1 MKKESGEA
9 DKKDCEETESVKAVN
24 SLSDG
29 KEDLVVL
36 VKASPAI
43 VIDPGEKGEHS
54 GGSLG
59 LEPKINSRSQKII
72 CRTDLRL
79 SAT

>member
-9 DKKDCEETESVKAVN
+9 DKKDCEETESVKGVN
-24 SLSDG
+24 SLSNG
-29 KEDLVVL
+29 KEDLVML

-54 GGSLG
+54 EGSHS
-59 LEPKINSRSQKII
+59 LEPQINSQPPKNN
-72 CRTDLRL
+72 L
-79 SAT
+79 SH

>member
-24 SLSDG
+24 SLSGG
-29 KEDLVVL
+29 KEDLVML

-43 VIDPGEKGEHS
+43 VVDPGEKGE
-54 GGSLG
+54 
-59 LEPKINSRSQKII
+59 
-72 CRTDLRL
+72 
-79 SAT
+79 

>member
-9 DKKDCEETESVKAVN
+9 DKKDCQETESVN
-24 SLSDG
+24 SLSGG
-29 KEDLVVL
+29 KEDLVML

-54 GGSLG
+54 RGSRG
-59 LEPKINSRSQKII
+59 LEPKINSRFKKII

>member
-9 DKKDCEETESVKAVN
+9 DKKDCEESVKAGN

-54 GGSLG
+54 GGSRS
-59 LEPKINSRSQKII
+59 LEPQINSRSQKNN
-72 CRTDLRL
+72 L
-79 SAT
+79 SH